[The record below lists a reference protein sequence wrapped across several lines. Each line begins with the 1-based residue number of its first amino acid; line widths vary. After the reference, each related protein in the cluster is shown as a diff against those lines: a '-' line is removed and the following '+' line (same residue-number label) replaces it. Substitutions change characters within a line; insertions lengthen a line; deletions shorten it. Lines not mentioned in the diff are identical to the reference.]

1 MSERTDPSQMN
12 NEPQKLHAMGFGELL
27 DTTFSLYRAHF
38 RSFLVITS
46 VYCVAMLIVFLIAF
60 LDNSVGRG
68 AMIAIWIP
76 TISVI
81 FGVSVFVVTGLVFAS
96 AEAYLDGRIRTDAV
110 LRRGIRRFFPCFI
123 GSLLFAL
130 LAFLCGLLTN
140 ILFAV
145 LINSYITTVGLGN
158 VNVFLLSFTVGLV
171 WVIITVCLAGF
182 FLPYWS
188 FFVST
193 VSLEERSMRVGL
205 RRSRELIRGTRLRVV
220 RMVLA
225 IFLLSL
231 AIGVIFRIAFGFLLS
246 LTEHVGMMEFL
257 KTFRWTTY
265 SQLLENQSETSLS
278 YVLMYLINVG
288 VDTFTMPIW
297 VIGCTLLYF
306 DQRIRKEGFDLEM
319 MATHKDE

>member
-12 NEPQKLHAMGFGELL
+12 NGPQKLQAMGFGELL

-38 RSFLVITS
+38 WSFLAITS
-46 VYCVAMLIVFLIAF
+46 VYCVAMLIVFSIVF

-68 AMIAIWIP
+68 AGIAIWIP

-81 FGVSVFVVTGLVFAS
+81 FGVSIFVVTGLVFAS
-96 AEAYLDGRIRTDAV
+96 AEVYLDGRIRTGAV
-110 LRRGIRRFFPCFI
+110 LRQGMRRFFPCFI
-123 GSLLFAL
+123 GSFLF
-130 LAFLCGLLTN
+130 GLIACLSLFLTN
-140 ILFAV
+140 ILFVV
-145 LINSYITTVGLGN
+145 LIDSYITTVGVGG
-158 VNVFLLSFTVGLV
+158 VNVFLLNFTGLV
-171 WVIITVCLAGF
+171 FVIIIVCFAGF

-205 RRSRELIRGTRLRVV
+205 RRSRELIRGTRRRVV
-220 RMVLA
+220 GMVLA

-246 LTEHVGMMEFL
+246 LTDWYDTWEFL
-257 KTFRWTTY
+257 KTVRWTTF
-265 SQLLENQSETSLS
+265 SQLLENQPEISLS

-306 DQRIRKEGFDLEM
+306 DQRIRKEGFDIEM
-319 MATHKDE
+319 METHQGE

>member
-12 NEPQKLHAMGFGELL
+12 NGPQKLHAMGFGELL

-38 RSFLVITS
+38 WSFLAITS
-46 VYCVAMLIVFLIAF
+46 VYCVAMLIVFSIVF

-68 AMIAIWIP
+68 AGIAIWIP

-81 FGVSVFVVTGLVFAS
+81 FGVSIFVVTGLVFAS
-96 AEAYLDGRIRTDAV
+96 AEVYLDGRIRTGAV
-110 LRRGIRRFFPCFI
+110 LRQGMRRFFPCFI
-123 GSLLFAL
+123 GSFLF
-130 LAFLCGLLTN
+130 GLIACLSLFLTN
-140 ILFAV
+140 ILFVV
-145 LINSYITTVGLGN
+145 LIDSYITTVGVGG
-158 VNVFLLSFTVGLV
+158 VNVFLLNFTGLV
-171 WVIITVCLAGF
+171 FVIIIVCFAGF

-193 VSLEERSMRVGL
+193 VSLEGRSMRVGL
-205 RRSRELIRGTRLRVV
+205 RRSRELIRGTRRRVV
-220 RMVLA
+220 GMVLA

-246 LTEHVGMMEFL
+246 LTDWYDTWEFL
-257 KTFRWTTY
+257 KTVRWTTF
-265 SQLLENQSETSLS
+265 SQLLENQPEISLS

-306 DQRIRKEGFDLEM
+306 DQRIRKEGFDIEM
-319 MATHKDE
+319 METHQGE